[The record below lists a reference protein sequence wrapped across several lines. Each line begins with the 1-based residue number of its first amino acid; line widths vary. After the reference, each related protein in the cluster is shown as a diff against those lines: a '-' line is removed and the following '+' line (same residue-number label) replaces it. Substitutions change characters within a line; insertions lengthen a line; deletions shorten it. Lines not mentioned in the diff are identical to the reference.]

1 MTAYASE
8 VLSEMVETALLLEVL
23 LLFFFDS
30 DKTHLEL
37 KDRHTNSM
45 VYQAILRLKLVNL
58 LISVPVGWFLFTGT
72 VPVG

>member
-1 MTAYASE
+1 MTANASE
-8 VLSEMVETALLLEVL
+8 VLYEMVETALLLEVL
-23 LLFFFDS
+23 LLFFDS

-45 VYQAILRLKLVNL
+45 VYQAILMLKLVNL

-72 VPVG
+72 VPVR